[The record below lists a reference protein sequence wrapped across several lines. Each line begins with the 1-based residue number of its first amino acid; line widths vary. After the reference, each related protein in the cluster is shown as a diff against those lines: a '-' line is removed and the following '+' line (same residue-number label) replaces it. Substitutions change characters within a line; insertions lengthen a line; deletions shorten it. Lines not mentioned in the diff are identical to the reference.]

1 MNAKRKD
8 IVLFA
13 IIVAIALIT
22 FVAIPVVY
30 LSKSKPPGGSN
41 KGQESSWLYG
51 KPDARWTITEYADL
65 ECPYCRTY
73 TPQLMQWIDG
83 QTDVNLVWHHFPLQM
98 HGAAALKEARMVQ
111 CAGKLGGGKA
121 FWNAIEQVLQHT
133 RGDGQGLVTPIVL
146 SGIDIAELDRC
157 AALDTEVA
165 QEVDRQL
172 QLAQQAGVAATPT
185 IEITDTQTGRSV
197 RLEGPIDEVSI
208 LSAMD
213 SLAFQPIGGPK
224 GS

>member
-1 MNAKRKD
+1 MSAKRKD

-13 IIVAIALIT
+13 VIVSVALIT

-30 LSKSKPPGGSN
+30 LSKSKPPGGLS

-51 KPDARWTITEYADL
+51 KSDARWTITEYADL

-98 HGAAALKEARMVQ
+98 HGAATLKEARLVQ

-121 FWNAIEQVLQHT
+121 FWNAIDQVLKHT
-133 RGDGQGLVTPIVL
+133 RGDGQGLVTSIAL
-146 SGIDIAELDRC
+146 SGIDAVVLDRC
-157 AALDTEVA
+157 ATLDADVALH
-165 QEVDRQL
+165 VDQQL
-172 QLAQQAGVAATPT
+172 QLAQQAGVTATPT
-185 IEITDTQTGRSV
+185 IKITDTQTRHSV
-197 RLEGPIDEVSI
+197 RLEGPVDEVSI

-213 SLAFQPIGGPK
+213 RLAFESK
-224 GS
+224 